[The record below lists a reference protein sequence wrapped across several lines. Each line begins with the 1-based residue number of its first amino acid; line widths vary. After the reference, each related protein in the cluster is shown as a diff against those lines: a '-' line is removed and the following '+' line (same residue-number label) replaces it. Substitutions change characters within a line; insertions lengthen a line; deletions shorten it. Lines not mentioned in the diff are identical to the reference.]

1 MFPLLSGRGNFVLWG
16 SFRVQIVILNNIILS
31 VSNIGSRVSAVFIPE
46 IISYYIL
53 QNVNASLKGTKMRDI
68 LKISIIAN
76 LNLTLLKVIFITR

>member
-31 VSNIGSRVSAVFIPE
+31 VSNIGSRVSAVFISE
-46 IISYYIL
+46 VISYYIL

-68 LKISIIAN
+68 SKLSIIAN